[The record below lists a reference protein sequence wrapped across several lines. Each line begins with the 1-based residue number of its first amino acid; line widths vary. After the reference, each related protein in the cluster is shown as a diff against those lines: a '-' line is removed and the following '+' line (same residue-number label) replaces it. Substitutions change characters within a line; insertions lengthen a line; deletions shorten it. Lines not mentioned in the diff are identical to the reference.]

1 MTQEELT
8 MTVPTSQGDIK
19 IYIPGSRDVIVKMS
33 GGADSSILMF
43 LLAKYRQEYNPNI
56 NFKIVSTVATLK
68 PYQFIFAKQVVE
80 FIDNIYPLGEYEHH
94 SNECFPVPGIADGAD
109 ENGVDLNADAYA
121 NAIAAIAEKMHNN
134 TAMQWMGITANPSVT
149 DRSHWLNTG
158 RDTARDKDV
167 AVPVRQYNIEPDVF
181 KNNRPFADKDKKVVA
196 ELYNKYNLTDT
207 LFALTRSCESFE
219 FDETFSEHCGKCW
232 WCKER
237 KWAFGKLA

>member
-1 MTQEELT
+1 
-8 MTVPTSQGDIK
+8 
-19 IYIPGSRDVIVKMS
+19 
-33 GGADSSILMF
+33 
-43 LLAKYRQEYNPNI
+43 
-56 NFKIVSTVATLK
+56 
-68 PYQFIFAKQVVE
+68 
-80 FIDNIYPLGEYEHH
+80 
-94 SNECFPVPGIADGAD
+94 
-109 ENGVDLNADAYA
+109 
-121 NAIAAIAEKMHNN
+121 MHNN